1 MMESL
6 NKKTEVISIPTADGT
21 DGHEVH
27 PKHWVAALVQARHEK
42 AVGERLDKMQV
53 ENFVPTQW
61 EIHQWSDRK
70 KKVERVVIPMVVF
83 ARVDQATE
91 KRLRTYS
98 FIYKLLSYPGQ
109 HTAAVIPDTQIERLK
124 YMLRHSE
131 SAVEMQEHPFR
142 IGETVRIA
150 RGPLKNLEGE
160 LCFMEAD
167 KPMVAVRIDCLGYA
181 CVNIDKSDI
190 ESVS

>member
-6 NKKTEVISIPTADGT
+6 DKKNEVISIPTADGT
-21 DGHEVH
+21 DGREAY

-109 HTAAVIPDTQIERLK
+109 HTAAVIPDAQIERLK